1 MKRTRIIAVGLLLVT
16 TLSLVG
22 CGSNHSTGLGNK
34 QLSTTDESS
43 YILADDYD
51 EDYGSTYIDGSCV
64 DYSYALYA
72 SGESSK
78 SKEAMLKDYEDI
90 QEFVKDHDGYIEN
103 VNNVYNVYNK
113 DDKDYSCYYSSSKY
127 KVSGT
132 LAFTIQIDKD
142 LVDETIQK
150 LDQVC
155 KDNSLVVTT
164 YTQRI
169 TNYEGKTAID
179 DYDYDQYE
187 YETISKDELEKR
199 LKYADISVQ
208 LTYHKSFNVFE
219 KLFMSIGDAL
229 REFWDD
235 FGELLQVMF
244 IILIILYVCFF
255 QVCLWYKIFKKM
267 LYKHKI
273 KHPEFYEPK
282 QVTLVENTTKDK
294 IKSTTEVV
302 EEKTDE

>member
-1 MKRTRIIAVGLLLVT
+1 MKRTKIIVAGLLLVT
-16 TLSLVG
+16 TLSLAG

-34 QLSTTDESS
+34 LLSTTDESS

-51 EDYGSTYIDGSCV
+51 ADYGSTYIDGSYI
-64 DYSYALYA
+64 DYSYSLYA

-90 QEFVKDHDGYIEN
+90 QDFVKDHDGYIEN
-103 VNNVYNVYNK
+103 VNNIYSIYDK
-113 DDKDYSCYYSSSKY
+113 DDDSCYYSSSKY

-169 TNYEGKTAID
+169 TNYEGKTTID

-199 LKYADISVQ
+199 LKYADINVQ

-219 KLFMSIGDAL
+219 KLFMSIEDAL
-229 REFWDD
+229 MEFWDD

-255 QVCLWYKIFKKM
+255 QVCLWYKIFRKM

-294 IKSTTEVV
+294 IKSTEVV
-302 EEKTDE
+302 EEKTNE